1 MVLLLSLAAHAG
13 LLWTVANAEAPAQ
26 VASVPDAVVVEL
38 VTLVAEVAPPGES
51 PGGASAAAEPVP
63 EPPAPDPPSPEP
75 ASFTFAPVEPA
86 PLDPAL
92 VAAVPEP
99 PADFAFA
106 AVEPAPL
113 DPALAD
119 ALPPRTRVPA
129 ARPQRTRPAPPAP
142 PAAARAVVPPADAA
156 PSPTPPVA
164 DGGPAAQAEDG
175 AAGTSA
181 PSGRPAPEAATAYAA
196 EIRRRIDRA
205 KRYPAAALAAGQ
217 EGVAR
222 LRIVVA
228 RDGELVA
235 ASLVEGSGFALLDD
249 ASLKAARAAA
259 PFPAASEALS
269 GDRFDYVI
277 PIRYQRR

>member
-1 MVLLLSLAAHAG
+1 MVLLVSLAGHAG
-13 LLWTVANAEAPAQ
+13 LLWTVANAEAPAP

-38 VTLVAEVAPPGES
+38 VTLVAEAAPAGES
-51 PGGASAAAEPVP
+51 PAGPSVPSGAEAPV
-63 EPPAPDPPSPEP
+63 APVQPEP
-75 ASFTFAPVEPA
+75 AAFAFAPVEAA

-92 VAAVPEP
+92 VPAASPV

-106 AVEPAPL
+106 PAEPAPL

-119 ALPPRTRVPA
+119 ALRPRIPA
-129 ARPQRTRPAPPAP
+129 ARPQRAR
-142 PAAARAVVPPADAA
+142 PAAA
-156 PSPTPPVA
+156 TPPE
-164 DGGPAAQAEDG
+164 PARTVDLPDATAPNPTAATASAASG
-175 AAGTSA
+175 ASGTSA

-228 RDGELVA
+228 RDGAVVA
-235 ASLVEGSGFALLDD
+235 ASLVEGSGFPLLDD

-259 PFPAASEALS
+259 PFPAAPEALP